1 MSNKTSQYILNSS
14 TNLLGF
20 CLFVITSFHIANF
33 SEASIVDELTAVIA
47 ILLIFSCLLSF
58 VSIRTENKTLE
69 KKLEKYANHFFL
81 SALLGLFIIIT
92 LIAFRFIK

>member
-69 KKLEKYANHFFL
+69 KKLEKYANQFFL